1 MFIILKAGVTRLGL
15 FDEFCLSYYNKSVV
29 KKDIIGVVYEK

>member
-1 MFIILKAGVTRLGL
+1 MCIILKARVTRLGL
-15 FDEFCLSYYNKSVV
+15 FDEFCLSYYNKPVV